1 MSESKF
7 VPRARFGDT
16 SNRGKVTTTSTAH
29 KKDDEETRG
38 WRGKK
43 SDDKGSNGKEEEG
56 KEKGFWQAKSSGS
69 DRFTALKPSA
79 GGGKR
84 GDKSG
89 EEGSNTAPNNRF
101 HYGGAASGAERGGK
115 GKKNYSY
122 NYGYNETYHHENTKG
137 YPEGQRHPIA
147 DTWSF
152 SYRNRNHKAET
163 WEQVLEQ
170 QITHIAD
177 VDSVES
183 FWTVYSHLTQPSY
196 IPQNC
201 DYLVFM
207 KGVSPSWE
215 DPALVNGCR
224 ISIRLERSKVGQ
236 GCGSDIWEDI
246 LLQTIGAQWKSNTV
260 AGAVI
265 SQRGRCEDVVFWL
278 KVSDEESV
286 SAISDQISAI
296 FERYTTQF
304 TKKIQI
310 FGEDQKFHE

>member
-29 KKDDEETRG
+29 KKDDDDSRG

-43 SDDKGSNGKEEEG
+43 SDEKNSSNNGKEEEG
-56 KEKGFWQAKSSGS
+56 KDKVFWQAKSSVS
-69 DRFTALKPSA
+69 DRFTALRPSA

-84 GDKSG
+84 GDKGG
-89 EEGSNTAPNNRF
+89 EEGSNAAPNNRF
-101 HYGGAASGAERGGK
+101 YGGAAAGADRGGK

-122 NYGYNETYHHENTKG
+122 NYGGSNETYHHDSAKG
-137 YPEGQRHPIA
+137 YPEGQRHPLS

-152 SYRNRNHKAET
+152 SYRNRNHKADT

-207 KGVSPSWE
+207 KGVQPNWE
-215 DPALVNGCR
+215 VC
-224 ISIRLERSKVGQ
+224 Q
-236 GCGSDIWEDI
+236 
-246 LLQTIGAQWKSNTV
+246 LLMFFFHN
-260 AGAVI
+260 
-265 SQRGRCEDVVFWL
+265 
-278 KVSDEESV
+278 
-286 SAISDQISAI
+286 
-296 FERYTTQF
+296 
-304 TKKIQI
+304 KK
-310 FGEDQKFHE
+310 